1 MTAAEQYALGYRE
14 LEQQRLQR
22 QAEELGPES
31 AWMFDQIGIAEGATV
46 LEIGCGP
53 RGCLD
58 LLSARVGPSGRVVGV
73 ELSAAAVE
81 MAKDHIATEGLTNV
95 DVFAG
100 DARAAGLT
108 DESFDAVTSRLVL
121 VNIPEPEK
129 MVATAVGLARP
140 GGVVAFHEID
150 FVGVMCDP
158 PSQAWSTLWDL
169 YLTVSAKNGNDY
181 YLGRRLPR
189 MLRDGGLVD
198 VRLRPIMHA
207 HPLGDPRRSLAL
219 DFADNF
225 KDRIVAMDLATE
237 DEVDE
242 LKRAVAAHLDDPETA
257 VFFGPYIQAWGRK
270 PG

>member
-1 MTAAEQYALGYRE
+1 MTAAEQYALGYRQ
-14 LEQQRLQR
+14 LEHQRLQR
-22 QAEELGPES
+22 QAEQLSPE
-31 AWMFDQIGIAEGATV
+31 ADWLFNEIGIAKGTTV

-73 ELSAAAVE
+73 ELSPAAVE
-81 MAKDHIATEGLTNV
+81 LAQDFLTKQGLKNV
-95 DVFAG
+95 EVLIG
-100 DARAAGLT
+100 DARALDLAE
-108 DESFDAVTSRLVL
+108 ESFDLVTSRLVL
-121 VNIPEPEK
+121 VNIPEPEQ
-129 MVATAVGLARP
+129 MIATAMALTRP
-140 GGVVAFHEID
+140 GGVVAYHEID
-150 FVGVMCDP
+150 FAAVMCDP
-158 PSQAWSTLWDL
+158 PSQAWATLWDL

-189 MLRDGGLVD
+189 MLRQAGLVD

-207 HPLGDPRRSLAL
+207 HPLGDPRRNLAL

-237 DEVDE
+237 KEVDE